1 MELKA
6 SRCRGIWR
14 EGAWLGGG
22 VAHRAEIRGRGVV
35 TGKLLS
41 GGCGYVS
48 YFQSL
53 QPAYSHFNVYKGRGN
68 ACTALH
74 IDP

>member
-1 MELKA
+1 M
-6 SRCRGIWR
+6 
-14 EGAWLGGG
+14 
-22 VAHRAEIRGRGVV
+22 AHRAEIRGRGVV